1 MTGTSETSIVR
12 GPKVF
17 ITYRREET
25 GAQAGRLYDAMVV
38 RFGENNVFMDV
49 DMAPGVDFVERI
61 TEAVATCHVL
71 IVVMGP
77 NWATVKDENGRPR
90 LADPEDFVRLEVEAA
105 LKRPE
110 VTPIPVLVAGAKM
123 PDREQ
128 VPQEI
133 RAITRRNALELSDL
147 RWRQD
152 VGRLIGTLDELL
164 AEMLPVSRPPSPERG
179 VDAEGTADAAR
190 APGATAPPSTV
201 APAKPAVANW
211 FRRHLPAT
219 IAAAVIAVAGLA
231 VVIFALSQGGNG
243 GSTPVTEAGL
253 PEVIPADIRPNCRP
267 GSITGALSTVPAA
280 EEAGVVYQCPP
291 PYGESQNI
299 HGDATISYLQF
310 PDATAAVTAIRMVT
324 ESLRSDSYGLCKL
337 NASDRIRLVYSDGRA
352 DCLESASEGVII
364 NWDIDQQRSPVIGS
378 ATFDPPTTKEDA
390 MRAWQGILRST

>member
-1 MTGTSETSIVR
+1 
-12 GPKVF
+12 
-17 ITYRREET
+17 
-25 GAQAGRLYDAMVV
+25 V

-49 DMAPGVDFVERI
+49 DMAPGVDFVDRI

-105 LKRPE
+105 LRRPE

-128 VPQEI
+128 LPQEI
-133 RAITRRNALELSDL
+133 RAIARRNALELSDL

-164 AEMLPVSRPPSPERG
+164 AEMLPVSGPPSPERG
-179 VDAEGTADAAR
+179 VDAEGTSDAAR
-190 APGATAPPSTV
+190 APGAAAP
-201 APAKPAVANW
+201 PAKPGVADW
-211 FRRHLPAT
+211 FRRHLPVT
-219 IAAAVIAVAGLA
+219 IAAAVIAIAGLA
-231 VVIFALSQGGNG
+231 VVIFGLSQGGNG

-253 PEVIPADIRPNCRP
+253 PEAIPADIRPTCRP
-267 GSITGALSTVPAA
+267 GSITGALATVPAA
-280 EEAGVVYQCPP
+280 EEAGVVYNCPP

-310 PDATAAVTAIRMVT
+310 PDAAAAVTAIRMTT
-324 ESLRSDSYGLCKL
+324 ESLRSDSYALCKL
-337 NASDRIRLVYSDGRA
+337 NASDRIRLVYPDGRA
-352 DCLESASEGVII
+352 DCLESLSEGVII

-378 ATFDPPTTKEDA
+378 ATFDPPTTREHA
-390 MRAWQGILRST
+390 MRAWQGILPST